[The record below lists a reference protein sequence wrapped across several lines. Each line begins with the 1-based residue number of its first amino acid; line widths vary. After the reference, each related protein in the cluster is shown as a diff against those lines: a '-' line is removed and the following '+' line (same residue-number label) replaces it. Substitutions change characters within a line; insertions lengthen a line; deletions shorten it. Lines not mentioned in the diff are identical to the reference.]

1 MQLAFVT
8 NWAICLPAA
17 RAGFREGG
25 PLSQSDTSLVS
36 LVEEPSLFQQR
47 QSLARR
53 DMRGGIVMWKLIA
66 TLGWLDIKLRYRGSI
81 LGPFWVTISTG
92 VMVGA
97 LGLVYSTLFD
107 QDMSSYLPYLSLS
120 LVFWTALSVMV
131 SDACAT
137 FTQAEGM
144 IRSMRMP
151 FSVHVWRVI
160 VRNILLLLH
169 NVVIVFIVFAIYD
182 VWPGWAAV
190 WAIPG
195 LCLWLLDGIAAC
207 MLLGALC
214 ARFRDIPQIVGSI
227 MQIAFY
233 ATPIVWKPE
242 QIKAGAR
249 FMPLNPFFDLLEIV
263 RGPLYGTA
271 PSSLIWMSALTYSI
285 VLMIVAWLLFVR
297 VRGRLAFW
305 V

>member
-1 MQLAFVT
+1 MSLTGLGAVPSAFAERQNLAK
-8 NWAICLPAA
+8 
-17 RAGFREGG
+17 
-25 PLSQSDTSLVS
+25 
-36 LVEEPSLFQQR
+36 
-47 QSLARR
+47 R
-53 DMRGGIVMWKLIA
+53 DMVGAAGMWKLIA
-66 TLGWLDIKLRYRGSI
+66 TLAWLDIKLRYRGSV
-81 LGPFWVTISTG
+81 LGPFWVTMSTG

-107 QDMSSYLPYLSLS
+107 MDMHAYLPYLALS
-120 LVFWTALSVMV
+120 LVFWTALSLVI
-131 SDACAT
+131 SDGCLA
-137 FTQAEGM
+137 FTQAENM

-151 FSVHVWRVI
+151 FSVHVWRVLM
-160 VRNILLLLH
+160 RNVLLLLH
-169 NVVIVFIVFAIYD
+169 NVVIVVIVFAIFD
-182 VWPGWAAV
+182 TWPGWNAM

-195 LCLWLLDGIAAC
+195 LAIWLVDGVAAC
-207 MLLGALC
+207 MLLGAVC

-242 QIKAGAR
+242 QIKEGAR
-249 FMPLNPFFDLLEIV
+249 FMPLNPFFSLLEVV

-271 PSSLIWMSALTYSI
+271 PDVQIWASALIYSLALCI
-285 VLMIVAWLLFVR
+285 AAWFLFVR